1 MADYK
6 IYRQY
11 RFPPGHIFR
20 TEDGKSYKVTGYL
33 GRGGQGEA
41 YRVVGDDGEFAVK
54 FYNDQFI
61 KTRSAEEFCNN
72 LRRNVANG
80 VPKLSS
86 GDLATQFIWPMR
98 MVCKEQGSFGY
109 LMQLFPEGYESFSS
123 VILQSKMDRERGVRI
138 PVRFKSWFTCVT
150 AALNIVRAFEILHA
164 SGLSYQDLNDGGF
177 SINTENGSVLICDCD
192 NVAPDK
198 TNLGILGVMNYM
210 APEVVLRKSLPN
222 RHTDEYSLAVV
233 LFRLFFHGHPME
245 GAESRRLHNSDTISR
260 YQADEIIYGKKPR
273 YCLDSNGNENK
284 PDLKFNRD
292 VCRLSFTFPLTLM
305 NAFEQVFT
313 KGIDDVS
320 MRLTATEWRKVL
332 LDVRDH
338 LVLVGGS
345 EQFYRIRKR
354 KPLPEDCIVLDYP
367 GDREVLLM
375 PDKILYQYHLE
386 EYGTDYKKAIGKII
400 KTNKPGVIGLYNAS
414 GTPIHFYYGGKEGDC
429 PDGGRMPL
437 LPGMELAFGRSRIVV
452 RKEDGRR

>member
-1 MADYK
+1 MTLISMADYK
-6 IYRQY
+6 INKQY
-11 RFPPGHIFR
+11 RFPLGHIFH
-20 TEDGKSYKVTGYL
+20 TEDGKAYKVTSYL

-41 YRVVGDDGEFAVK
+41 YRVIGDDGEFAVK

-61 KTRSAEEFCNN
+61 KTRFAEEFYKN
-72 LRRNVANG
+72 LQRNVANG
-80 VPKLSS
+80 IPKLSS

-98 MVCKEQGSFGY
+98 MICKEEGSFGY
-109 LMQLFPEGYESFSS
+109 LMKLFPEGYEPFGN
-123 VILQSKMDRERGVRI
+123 VILQSKLDKERGVRV
-138 PVRFKSWFTCVT
+138 PLYFNSWFVCVT

-164 SGLSYQDLNDGGF
+164 SGYSYQDLNQGGF
-177 SINTENGSVLICDCD
+177 SVNMKTGSVLICDCD

-210 APEVVLRKSLPN
+210 APEVIMKRSLPN

-245 GAESRRLHNSDTISR
+245 GMESRRLHNSEFLSR
-260 YQADEIIYGKKPR
+260 YQADEVIYGKKPR
-273 YCLDSNGNENK
+273 YCLDSKGNENK

-292 VCRLSFTFPLTLM
+292 VCKLCFTYPMSLM

-313 KGIDDVS
+313 QGVNNPS

-338 LVLVGGS
+338 LVLVDGKEEFFGV
-345 EQFYRIRKR
+345 RKP
-354 KPLPEDCIVLDYP
+354 KPLPKECRVLDYP

-386 EYGTDYKKAIGKII
+386 EYGTDFKKPVGKII

-414 GTPIHFYYGGKEGDC
+414 GLPIHFYYGGKEGDC
-429 PDGGRMPL
+429 PDQRRMPL

-452 RKEDGRR
+452 R